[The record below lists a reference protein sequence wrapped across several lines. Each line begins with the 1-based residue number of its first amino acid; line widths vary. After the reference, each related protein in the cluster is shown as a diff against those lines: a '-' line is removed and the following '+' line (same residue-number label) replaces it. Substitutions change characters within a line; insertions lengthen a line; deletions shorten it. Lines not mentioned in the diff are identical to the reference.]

1 MPAYRLRPRWHR
13 VAGWAGVVL
22 GVLIAALND
31 VMLMGEDLT
40 LLPGGHAAL
49 YLVLG
54 VSVAIGATWFL
65 GLFDRGTT
73 IYE

>member
-1 MPAYRLRPRWHR
+1 
-13 VAGWAGVVL
+13 
-22 GVLIAALND
+22 
-31 VMLMGEDLT
+31 MLMGEDLT
-40 LLPGGHAAL
+40 LLPGGHAEL